1 MGCLNHRSSVSLFNT
16 VKIAL
21 SLSLARA
28 LSRGPPPSHET
39 LSTTGAQSCS
49 YFWHTESWPLD
60 RVHRR
65 CAYDVTSK
73 QEPELAGATTGSNSQ
88 CPRPGSATDL
98 NRFNGR
104 YVAGRSSGPQRRNGD
119 SRVRSPWRRHDQA
132 PRRFSGDMDG
142 YTACAMEQQ
151 HRILIPAGISHR
163 NGLAASF
170 RLRAFMRNTA
180 NSSERSRGSQPLPFR
195 PVGRQPFP
203 LSWTPLM
210 LCRGHRDAA
219 FKYSTHKE
227 SKRNQCSDLYT
238 APITKPTLEL
248 LRVLNLLCPVLAA
261 LLCLE
266 SSPAEVPQGPAAEV
280 LAALRRAPPTGKRDP
295 ASRGPK
301 ELAIRP

>member
-1 MGCLNHRSSVSLFNT
+1 MGCLNHRCSVSLFNT
-16 VKIAL
+16 VKSSL
-21 SLSLARA
+21 SLSRARA

-39 LSTTGAQSCS
+39 QSTTGAQSCS
-49 YFWHTESWPLD
+49 HFWHTESWPLD
-60 RVHRR
+60 RVQGR

>member
-1 MGCLNHRSSVSLFNT
+1 MKPSQLQEHSHAAISGTR
-16 VKIAL
+16 
-21 SLSLARA
+21 
-28 LSRGPPPSHET
+28 SRGPWTASI
-39 LSTTGAQSCS
+39 GAAPMTSPASRSQN
-49 YFWHTESWPLD
+49 LQA
-60 RVHRR
+60 RR
-65 CAYDVTSK
+65 
-73 QEPELAGATTGSNSQ
+73 LASNSQ